1 MRRLIM
7 SKSDS
12 IAEELFKAIREAAAR
27 NGQTIEDYLTGGSD
41 SVRDPASSPCYLAE
55 AEGFLHDDI
64 AGDERP
70 RAEGLPKGDA
80 QAAGE

>member
-1 MRRLIM
+1 M
-7 SKSDS
+7 SKSDP

-41 SVRDPASSPCYLAE
+41 GVCDPASSPCYLAE
-55 AEGFLHDDI
+55 AEGFFRDGTADD
-64 AGDERP
+64 ELP
-70 RAEGLPKGDA
+70 QTEELPKGDV